1 MKARTPLPSYK
12 GRDLMIS
19 EAEKK
24 LLVRGTQINYYFV
37 CKTKLWLFS
46 HHIQMEQESDAVEL
60 GKLIHDD
67 TYKREEKGL
76 ILDDLISADFM
87 RKGKVLEV
95 HEVKKSNKM
104 EEAHLFQLLY
114 YLYYLKNEKGIEK
127 IRGFIDYPKL
137 RKRKEIRLTH
147 DIEKRLEKILQDIDS
162 IIKGDVPQPQRK
174 KICRNCAYFE
184 FCWS

>member
-1 MKARTPLPSYK
+1 
-12 GRDLMIS
+12 MIS

-46 HHIQMEQESDAVEL
+46 HHIQMEQESDIVEL
-60 GKLIHDD
+60 GKLLHDD
-67 TYKREEKGL
+67 TYKREEKSL
-76 ILDDLISADFM
+76 ILDNLISADFM

-114 YLYYLKNEKGIEK
+114 YLYYLKHKKGIEK
-127 IRGFIDYPKL
+127 IRGVIDYPKT
-137 RKRKEIRLTH
+137 RKRKEIRLTQ
-147 DIEKRLEKILQDIDS
+147 DSEKRLEEILKNIDI
-162 IIKGDVPQPQRK
+162 IVKGDLPRPRK
-174 KICRNCAYFE
+174 GKICRSCAYFE

>member
-1 MKARTPLPSYK
+1 
-12 GRDLMIS
+12 MIS

-37 CKTKLWLFS
+37 CKTKLWFFS
-46 HHIQMEQESDAVEL
+46 HHIQMEHESDVVEL
-60 GKLIHDD
+60 GKLLHDNA
-67 TYKREEKGL
+67 YKREEKSL

-104 EEAHLFQLLY
+104 EEAHFFQLLY

-137 RKRKEIRLTH
+137 RKRKKIRLTQ
-147 DIEKRLEKILQDIDS
+147 DSEKRLEEVLKDIDT
-162 IIKGDVPQPQRK
+162 IVKGDLPQPQRS
-174 KICRNCAYFE
+174 KICRSCAYLE
-184 FCWS
+184 LCWA